1 MILIETQ
8 EYPHLGAYR
17 KETVFL
23 QYNDDN
29 FVNRSSTVKE
39 ALKKIKLK
47 RTQYCT
53 HQSIDQMERVFESK
67 EICTSENIRDK
78 YPEYLI

>member
-1 MILIETQ
+1 MILIET
-8 EYPHLGAYR
+8 EEAPILGAYN
-17 KETVFL
+17 KEIVFK
-23 QYNDDN
+23 QYNN
-29 FVNRSSTVKE
+29 NIFVNRSYTIKE

-53 HQSIDQMERVFESK
+53 LQSIDQMDRVFECK